1 MIFLKCITA
10 AIAAITLSSHSP
22 LNKEILPAER
32 ASPVPAAGAVPTTL
46 PPLKTLEN
54 LEPFVDGVI
63 GGLQESHQVAG
74 VTVAVVHDGEIALAK
89 GYGYA
94 DAARLASVD
103 PDKTLFRSG
112 SISKVFT
119 WTAVMQLV
127 ERGRL
132 ELDTDVNEYLTQFQ
146 IPEAFGAPV
155 TLRHIMS
162 HTAGFEDGGVGYL
175 YAKDV
180 DDLEPMAEFLEKHMP
195 ARVRAPGTYA
205 SYSNWASALAGLIV
219 ANQSGVDFD
228 TYIDGNIF
236 EPLGM
241 KYSTFREPVPDDIS
255 AGQSENLTRR
265 GGEYVDA
272 GFEYIH
278 NFAGAGSMSTT
289 AGDMARFMLAHLG
302 DGSYEGGRILSPQMT
317 RQMRQPLHRHHEA
330 MNAMLHGFYEQTHN
344 GRFAYGHSGSTVIFH
359 SKMSLLPEEGVG
371 IFISTNSPAGRRIT
385 SAFERAFFDQYFPP
399 HTPYPHPE
407 AVRPGEDSEQAS
419 AEAAKRGSEYAGAY
433 RSTRRAYTD
442 YQKLSTFFTG
452 DRFITAAA
460 KGGILAGGSRY
471 IAKQRDVFVNV
482 DNPDNKLIF
491 GRDKDG
497 GVNYMFLGSG
507 AGAAIAFERIG
518 FWDQAR
524 THQRILGFGFL
535 ISIGV
540 LCGSIWAL
548 PKWRQMTNGE
558 KLSRLLVFAASI
570 SYLVAAGI
578 FAAALSKGLG
588 AVYRHG
594 IDNIHFILSLGL
606 VGALLALAAVPA
618 LVIAWARG
626 YWSLFGRLRHTAVV
640 IALLAMAWSL
650 HYWNLVGPWNA

>member
-1 MIFLKCITA
+1 MTFLECFTA
-10 AIAAITLSSHSP
+10 AIATISLSSQSP
-22 LNKEILPAER
+22 LDEEIASTGRADSVAIAE
-32 ASPVPAAGAVPTTL
+32 AVPTTI
-46 PPLKTLEN
+46 PPHKTLEN

-63 GGLQESHQVAG
+63 GGLRESHNVAG
-74 VTVAVVHDGEIALAK
+74 VTVAVVYDGEIALTK
-89 GYGYA
+89 GYGHA
-94 DAARLASVD
+94 DAARLVPVD
-103 PDKTLFRSG
+103 PDRTLFRPG
-112 SISKVFT
+112 SISKAFT
-119 WTAVMQLV
+119 WTAVMQMV
-127 ERGRL
+127 EQG
-132 ELDTDVNEYLTQFQ
+132 ELDLNTDVNEYLTQFQ

-155 TLRHIMS
+155 TLRHILS

-175 YAKDV
+175 YAKGV
-180 DDLEPMAEFLEKHMP
+180 DDLKPVAEFLEEYMP

-205 SYSNWASALAGLIV
+205 AYSNWASALAGLIV
-219 ANQSGVDFD
+219 ANQSGLDFD
-228 TYIDGNIF
+228 TYADKNIF

-241 KYSTFREPVPDDIS
+241 SYSTFREPVPDDIA

-302 DGSYEGGRILSPQMT
+302 DGSYEGGRILSPEMT
-317 RQMRQPLHRHHEA
+317 KQMRQPLHRPHEA

-344 GRFAYGHSGSTVIFH
+344 GRFAYGHGGSTVIFH
-359 SKMSLLPEEGVG
+359 SRMTLLPEEGVG
-371 IFISTNSPAGRRIT
+371 VFISTNSPTGARIA
-385 SAFERAFFDQYFPP
+385 SAFERAFFDEYFPP
-399 HTPYPHPE
+399 RKPFPHPD
-407 AVRPGEDSEQAS
+407 AIQPGEAS
-419 AEAAKRGSEYAGAY
+419 ADVAKRVSEYVGAY

-442 YQKLSTFFTG
+442 YQKTSAIFTG

-471 IAKQRDVFVNV
+471 IEEHKDVFVSV

-491 GRDKDG
+491 GRDEG
-497 GVNYMFLGSG
+497 GVVNNMFLGSG
-507 AGAAIAFERIG
+507 AGATMTYEKIS

-540 LCGSIWAL
+540 FCGSILAL
-548 PKWRQMTNGE
+548 PKWRQMTDGE
-558 KLSRLLVFAASI
+558 KLSRILVFGASV
-570 SYLVAAGI
+570 SYLVAVVF
-578 FAAALSKGLG
+578 FAAALSRGLG

-594 IDNIHFILSLGL
+594 IDNLHVILTLWL
-606 VGALLALAAVPA
+606 VGALLALAALPA
-618 LVIAWARG
+618 LGIAWVRG
-626 YWSLFGRLRHTAVV
+626 YWSLFGRLRYTVVV
-640 IALLAMAWSL
+640 ITLLATAWSL